1 LLAEIQIVLV
11 KLPDKQIDILIAVTG
26 TGLYLQNNDP
36 YTLFP
41 GIASSI
47 TGKKEIAKTLHCK
60 RFGYNFLS
68 VFSSSN

>member
-41 GIASSI
+41 GITSSI
-47 TGKKEIAKTLHCK
+47 TGMK
-60 RFGYNFLS
+60 N
-68 VFSSSN
+68 